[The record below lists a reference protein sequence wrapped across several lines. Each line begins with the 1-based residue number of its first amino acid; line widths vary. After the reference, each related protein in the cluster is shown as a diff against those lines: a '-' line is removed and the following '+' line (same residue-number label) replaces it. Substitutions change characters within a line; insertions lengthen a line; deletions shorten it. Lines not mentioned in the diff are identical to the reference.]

1 MAGYRGRG
9 RAPARMLKIADT
21 EHRAEGLVLRWESGE
36 ESRFPWF
43 WLRDHGQ
50 DEASLDPKTL
60 QRRVDT
66 FALDENLRGEAAT
79 VLDGGRGLAV
89 TWPDGSEPSRYSAE
103 FLATMAGL
111 LPEAIAAQPGR
122 APRLWSARSGL
133 PAVEPVPYGE
143 IGPAGE
149 GDKPGR
155 RRCLE
160 QLQRDGFVVIE
171 GAPTDEE
178 SARRLFANFGYIRE
192 TIFGGLW
199 SLSAELKEHDD
210 TAYSTQYLEP
220 HTDSTYSHDAPGLQ
234 CFLCQEFDGKGG
246 ESILVDGFALA
257 EELRRDTPEH
267 FRTLCE
273 VSVPGRYIEPGV
285 HLRTERPAIRLEGG
299 LDGGP
304 DGGPDGGGRLAQ
316 ISFNNY
322 DRAPFLLEPE
332 RMKAFYRAYRDFHAR
347 IVERANWLTIPLRPG
362 MALVFDNWRLLHGR
376 LGYVGKRVFCGCY
389 HNHEDF
395 ESALRTVTDN

>member
-1 MAGYRGRG
+1 MPRITAAEGQ
-9 RAPARMLKIADT
+9 
-21 EHRAEGLVLRWESGE
+21 AEGLVLRWDSGA

-50 DEASLDPKTL
+50 DPESLDPATL

-66 FALDENLRGEAAT
+66 FALDEAIRGEGCAI
-79 VLDGGRGLAV
+79 LEDGRALAV
-89 TWPDGSEPSRYSAE
+89 VWPGTEGPRSRYSADL
-103 FLATMAGL
+103 LATMAGL

-122 APRLWSARSGL
+122 QPRLWSAAGGL
-133 PAVEPVPYGE
+133 PAQEPVPYGE
-143 IGPAGE
+143 VGKGT
-149 GDKPGR
+149 PGL

-171 GAPTDEE
+171 GAPTDEA
-178 SARRLFANFGYIRE
+178 SARALFNRFGYIRE

-199 SLSAELKEHDD
+199 SLSAEMTEHDD

-246 ESILVDGFALA
+246 ESVLVDGFALA
-257 EELRRDTPEH
+257 EEMRRDAPEL
-267 FRTLCE
+267 FQVLCE
-273 VSVPGRYIEPGV
+273 VSVPGRYVEPGV
-285 HLRTERPAIRLEGG
+285 HLRTERPALR
-299 LDGGP
+299 LDGA
-304 DGGPDGGGRLAQ
+304 GRLQ
-316 ISFNNY
+316 QVSFNNY
-322 DRAPFLLEPE
+322 DRAPFLLEPA
-332 RMKAFYRAYRDFHAR
+332 RMKAFYRAYKDFHAR
-347 IVERANWLTIPLRPG
+347 IVDRRNWLTIPLRPG

-376 LGYVGKRVFCGCY
+376 LGYTGKRVFCGCY

-395 ESALRTVTDN
+395 ESALRTIA

>member
-1 MAGYRGRG
+1 MPR
-9 RAPARMLKIADT
+9 IA
-21 EHRAEGLVLRWESGE
+21 EAVGQAEDLVLRWDNGA

-50 DEASLDPKTL
+50 DAESLDPETL

-66 FALDENLRGEAAT
+66 FALDEAVRGKDSTILEE
-79 VLDGGRGLAV
+79 GRGLAV
-89 TWPDGSEPSRYSAE
+89 RWPNGEGAGVESRYSAD

-122 APRLWSARSGL
+122 APRLWSAAKAL
-133 PAVEPVPYGE
+133 PAIEPVPYGE
-143 IGPAGE
+143 IGE
-149 GDKPGR
+149 DKPGL

-171 GAPTDEE
+171 GAPTDEA
-178 SARRLFANFGYIRE
+178 SARALFGNFGYIRE

-199 SLSAELKEHDD
+199 SLSAELQEHED

-257 EELRRDTPEH
+257 EELRAEQPE
-267 FRTLCE
+267 FFEVLSE

-285 HLRTERPAIRLEGG
+285 HLRTERPAIQ
-299 LDGGP
+299 LDGQ
-304 DGGPDGGGRLAQ
+304 GRLRQ

-322 DRAPFLLEPE
+322 DRAPFLLAPE
-332 RMKAFYRAYRDFHAR
+332 RMKAFYRAYKDLHVR
-347 IVERANWLTIPLRPG
+347 IVARENWLTIPLRPG
-362 MALVFDNWRLLHGR
+362 MALIFDNWRLLHGR
-376 LGYVGKRVFCGCY
+376 LGYSGKRVFCGCY

-395 ESALRTVTDN
+395 ESALRTLP

>member
-1 MAGYRGRG
+1 MPRIAG
-9 RAPARMLKIADT
+9 
-21 EHRAEGLVLRWESGE
+21 AEMQTDALLLRWDSGK

-50 DEASLDPKTL
+50 DPASLDPKTL

-66 FALDENLRGEAAT
+66 FALDENLRGSAAQ
-79 VLDGGRGLAV
+79 VLDDGRTLTVA
-89 TWPDGSEPSRYSAE
+89 WPDGSEDSRYSAE

-111 LPEAIAAQPGR
+111 LPDAIAAQPGL
-122 APRLWSARSGL
+122 APRFWSAAKGL
-133 PAVEPVPYGE
+133 PAIESVPYAEMTQGH
-143 IGPAGE
+143 G
-149 GDKPGR
+149 GR

-178 SARRLFANFGYIRE
+178 SARRLFSNFGYIRQ
-192 TIFGGLW
+192 TVFGGLW
-199 SLSAELKEHDD
+199 TLSAELKAHAD
-210 TAYSTQYLEP
+210 TAYTTQYLEP
-220 HTDSTYSHDAPGLQ
+220 HTDATYSHDAPGLQ

-257 EELRRDTPEH
+257 EELRAEAPDH

-273 VSVPGRYIEPGV
+273 VAVPGRYIEQGV
-285 HLRTERPAIRLEGG
+285 HLRTERPAFR
-299 LDGGP
+299 LDGE
-304 DGGPDGGGRLAQ
+304 GRITQ
-316 ISFNNY
+316 VSFNNY
-322 DRAPFLLEPE
+322 DRAPFLLEPV
-332 RMKAFYRAYRDFHAR
+332 RMAAFYRAYRDFHAR
-347 IVERANWLTIPLRPG
+347 IVERANWITIPLRPG

-395 ESALRTVTDN
+395 ESALRTLM

>member
-1 MAGYRGRG
+1 MPRITA
-9 RAPARMLKIADT
+9 
-21 EHRAEGLVLRWESGE
+21 AEGQAEALVLRWDSGA

-50 DEASLDPKTL
+50 DPDSLDPATL

-66 FALDENLRGEAAT
+66 FALDEAIRGEDCAIQE
-79 VLDGGRGLAV
+79 DGHALAV
-89 TWPDGSEPSRYSAE
+89 EWPGPERPQSRYSAD

-122 APRLWSARSGL
+122 RPRLWSAAGGL
-133 PAVEPVPYGE
+133 PALETVPYGE
-143 IGPAGE
+143 VGKG
-149 GDKPGR
+149 KPGL
-155 RRCLE
+155 RRCLD

-171 GAPTDEE
+171 GAPTDEA
-178 SARRLFANFGYIRE
+178 SARALFNHFGYIRE

-199 SLSAELKEHDD
+199 SLSAEMTEHDD

-257 EELRRDTPEH
+257 EEMRLEQPEN
-267 FRTLCE
+267 FQVLCE
-273 VSVPGRYIEPGV
+273 VPVPGRYIEPGV
-285 HLRTERPAIRLEGG
+285 HLRTERPAIRL
-299 LDGGP
+299 DGA
-304 DGGPDGGGRLAQ
+304 GRLQ
-316 ISFNNY
+316 QVSFNNY
-322 DRAPFLLEPE
+322 DRAPFLLEPA
-332 RMKAFYRAYRDFHAR
+332 RMKAFYRAYKDFHAR
-347 IVERANWLTIPLRPG
+347 IVERGNWLTIPLRPG

-376 LGYVGKRVFCGCY
+376 LGYTGKRVFCGCY

-395 ESALRTVTDN
+395 ESALRTVA

>member
-1 MAGYRGRG
+1 MPRITGTQQQ
-9 RAPARMLKIADT
+9 DD
-21 EHRAEGLVLRWESGE
+21 GLVLRWDNGS

-50 DEASLDPKTL
+50 DPESLDPNTL

-66 FALDENLRGEAAT
+66 FALDETIRGEDSA
-79 VLDGGRGLAV
+79 VLEDGRGLTI
-89 TWPDGSEPSRYSAE
+89 TWPRENGGEPPQSRYSAD

-122 APRLWSARSGL
+122 APRPWSAAAGL
-133 PAVEPVPYGE
+133 AAVEPVPYADVGK
-143 IGPAGE
+143 G
-149 GDKPGR
+149 KPGL

-171 GAPTDEE
+171 GAPTDEA
-178 SARRLFANFGYIRE
+178 SARALFNHFGYIRE

-199 SLSAELKEHDD
+199 SLSAEMQEHDD

-220 HTDSTYSHDAPGLQ
+220 HTDSTYCHDAPGLQ
-234 CFLCQEFDGKGG
+234 CFLCQEFDGTGG

-257 EELRRDTPEH
+257 EEMRREAPEL
-267 FRTLCE
+267 FRVLCE

-285 HLRTERPAIRLEGG
+285 HLRTERPAIRL
-299 LDGGP
+299 DS
-304 DGGPDGGGRLAQ
+304 DGRLQ
-316 ISFNNY
+316 QVSFNNY
-322 DRAPFLLEPE
+322 DRAPFLLEPQ
-332 RMKAFYRAYRDFHAR
+332 RMKAFYRAYKDLHAR
-347 IVERANWLTIPLRPG
+347 IVTRENWLTIPLRPG
-362 MALVFDNWRLLHGR
+362 MALIFDNWRLLHGR

-389 HNHEDF
+389 HNREDF
-395 ESALRTVTDN
+395 ESALRTLA